1 MIFNCITENIGKTP
15 LISLSRL
22 FPHRNILGKLESQN
36 PGSSLKDRTAL
47 AMIVDA
53 EERGILLPGGTL
65 VEPTSGNTG
74 IGLALVCAARGYE
87 CILTMPENMSQ
98 ERQQMMRFLNAEL
111 ILTPAEKGMTG
122 AIAKAEEIIL
132 ERNAFSPNQFENPAN
147 PKIHELTTGP
157 EIWKDTKGKVDIF
170 IAGVGTGGSITG
182 IGNYLRKQ
190 NPKIEIIAVEP
201 EKSPVLSGGKPG
213 AHCIQGIGAGFIP
226 GILDTSLFSAVETVS
241 EEEAIAMSREIA
253 KKEGIC
259 VGISSG
265 ANIAIAKKYAEKN
278 PKKNVVTL
286 LCDTGER
293 YVSTG
298 LFR

>member
-1 MIFNCITENIGKTP
+1 MLSRLGVEPFYEKKMFQHSKKWYFPFSTFRLLFLCNAFKKQTKRASSKSYGKTIVEELQEVWEMRKITIIRMRILCFLLKAKRSFCTSGRNFDTRAFFLKTFERTSQKIMIFNCITENIGKTP

-132 ERNAFSPNQFENPAN
+132 ERNAFSPNQFENPQTQKFMN
-147 PKIHELTTGP
+147 SRPVPKF
-157 EIWKDTKGKVDIF
+157 GK
-170 IAGVGTGGSITG
+170 T
-182 IGNYLRKQ
+182 
-190 NPKIEIIAVEP
+190 PK
-201 EKSPVLSGGKPG
+201 EK
-213 AHCIQGIGAGFIP
+213 
-226 GILDTSLFSAVETVS
+226 
-241 EEEAIAMSREIA
+241 
-253 KKEGIC
+253 
-259 VGISSG
+259 
-265 ANIAIAKKYAEKN
+265 
-278 PKKNVVTL
+278 
-286 LCDTGER
+286 
-293 YVSTG
+293 
-298 LFR
+298 